1 MADGEKR
8 KKPNV
13 KEIVR
18 GQFLKVWMSIAI
30 AVIVAD
36 SVSTYALYEH
46 DHVAPTLRTDQFGEL

>member
-18 GQFLKVWMSIAI
+18 GQFLKVWMAIAI
-30 AVIVAD
+30 NIMVVGSI
-36 SVSTYALYEH
+36 SIYALYEH
-46 DHVAPTLRTDQFGEL
+46 DHTTPALLMDLFGE